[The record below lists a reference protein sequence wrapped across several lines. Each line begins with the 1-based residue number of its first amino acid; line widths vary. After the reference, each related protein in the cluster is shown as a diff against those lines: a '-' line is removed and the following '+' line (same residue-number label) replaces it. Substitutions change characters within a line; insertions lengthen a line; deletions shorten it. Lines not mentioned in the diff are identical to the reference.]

1 MKGKIVS
8 LVTLAGEYIGK
19 YMHENNGNITLEN
32 PRMLVNAPDGKVGFA
47 SEENPDGTRSM
58 KFDYDILFNPHET
71 DLDNKEFIDYI
82 GDILLELL
90 EEKLKDGT
98 AIKDWKYN
106 NI

>member
-47 SEENPDGTRSM
+47 RGICMTGQENPKTG
-58 KFDYDILFNPHET
+58 KFYAGGVVIVTETNPDFASAYTEAVTGLATPSKGLIL
-71 DLDNKEFIDYI
+71 
-82 GDILLELL
+82 
-90 EEKLKDGT
+90 
-98 AIKDWKYN
+98 
-106 NI
+106 

>member
-47 SEENPDGTRSM
+47 RGICMTGQENPKTGMFYAGGVVIVTETNPDFASAYTEAVTGLATPS
-58 KFDYDILFNPHET
+58 KGLIL
-71 DLDNKEFIDYI
+71 
-82 GDILLELL
+82 
-90 EEKLKDGT
+90 
-98 AIKDWKYN
+98 
-106 NI
+106 

>member
-1 MKGKIVS
+1 MVQQSRIENTIISS
-8 LVTLAGEYIGK
+8 LFFNEDYTRKVLPFVKEEYFGNRVEQLLFGEIFK
-19 YMHENNGNITLEN
+19 FVEKSNNL
-32 PRMLVNAPDGKVGFA
+32 
-47 SEENPDGTRSM
+47 
-58 KFDYDILFNPHET
+58 IL
-71 DLDNKEFIDYI
+71 LDNKEFIDYI